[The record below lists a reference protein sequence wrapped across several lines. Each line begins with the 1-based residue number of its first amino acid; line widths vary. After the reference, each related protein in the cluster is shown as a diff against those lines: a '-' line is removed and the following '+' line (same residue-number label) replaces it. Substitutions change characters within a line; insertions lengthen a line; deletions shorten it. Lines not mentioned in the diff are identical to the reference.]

1 MVRLIQFPPFRLC
14 SMLCIALT
22 LVFAGASMASTVDR
36 FQHQTGV
43 SADHEHLPLSIIA
56 SDMGDDGD
64 GHSDTTNPDDSG
76 SVPNHQSGAGHH
88 HHGDAGSSLPAL
100 GSQGEGGLFQASLS
114 QPPVADDR
122 LAGILIH
129 GPERP
134 PKNIANR
141 T

>member
-1 MVRLIQFPPFRLC
+1 MARLIQFPPFRLC

-22 LVFAGASMASTVDR
+22 LVFAGVGMTSIVDR
-36 FQHQTGV
+36 FQHQNDV

-56 SDMGDDGD
+56 SDMSDHGD
-64 GHSDTTNPDDSG
+64 GHSDTTNPDDAG

-100 GSQGEGGLFQASLS
+100 GSQGDSGLFQASLS
-114 QPPVADDR
+114 QPLTADDR
-122 LAGILIH
+122 LPDILIY

-141 T
+141 I